1 MSKFNDNIVDY
12 SKNFQSFINA
22 FENLEDMAPFDNNL
36 FKAIH
41 NLYDD
46 SIESNK
52 KALSNLDESI
62 DKYYK
67 NIKNK
72 MTKYY
77 EELDKLND
85 EIITQK
91 NEIVDKYQKAFSNIQ
106 IEIEKMNDENRRKK
120 ENHLLDIEYFIIA
133 SSQNISMFEVEHK
146 DNITRYNYQKENALQ
161 TYQNSIAKNNNYL
174 EQ

>member
-12 SKNFQSFINA
+12 SKDFENFINA
-22 FENLEDMAPFDNNL
+22 FEDLEDMAPFDNNL

-41 NLYDD
+41 GLFND

-52 KALSNLDESI
+52 KTLSNLDESV

-77 EELDKLND
+77 EELDLYWENQELYDKHKQYR
-85 EIITQK
+85 TVK
-91 NEIVDKYQKAFSNIQ
+91 RVNE
-106 IEIEKMNDENRRKK
+106 
-120 ENHLLDIEYFIIA
+120 EY
-133 SSQNISMFEVEHK
+133 
-146 DNITRYNYQKENALQ
+146 
-161 TYQNSIAKNNNYL
+161 
-174 EQ
+174 